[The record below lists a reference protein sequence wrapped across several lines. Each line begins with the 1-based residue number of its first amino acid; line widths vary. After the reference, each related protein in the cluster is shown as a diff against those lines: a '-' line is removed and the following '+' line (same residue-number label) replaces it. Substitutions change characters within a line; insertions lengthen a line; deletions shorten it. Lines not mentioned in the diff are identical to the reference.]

1 MKTMKTLISSAAV
14 VALSATALAAPAAAD
29 SPRAKALGTTSI
41 AEVLAADGS
50 KLDKNW
56 KDFDILEAAVTTV
69 LAEDGDSAVAVLAD
83 GKKKLTAFAPTD
95 KAFRMLVKDLSGKTY
110 KSEAR
115 VATWLVDNVGAE
127 TIETVLLYHVV
138 PGAPITAAQ
147 AVEADGAELTTAQG
161 GTIEVKVKGNGKRAQ
176 VVLVDQDHDDWNPA
190 VKTPDVNE
198 GNRQI
203 AHGINR
209 VLRPVDL

>member
-1 MKTMKTLISSAAV
+1 MKKALLSSAAV
-14 VALSATALAAPAAAD
+14 LALSATALATPATAD
-29 SPRAKALGTTSI
+29 SPRAQALGTTSL

-50 KLDKNW
+50 DLDRNW

-69 LAEDGDSAVAVLAD
+69 LTEDEDSAVAVLAD
-83 GKKKLTAFAPTD
+83 GKTKLTAFAPTD
-95 KAFRMLVKDLSGKTY
+95 KAFRMLVKDLSGKTFN
-110 KSEAR
+110 SEAG
-115 VATWLVDNVGAE
+115 VASWLVDNVDLE

-147 AVEADGAELTTAQG
+147 AVKADGAELTTAQG
-161 GTIEVKVKGNGKRAQ
+161 GTIEVKVKGKGKGAQ

-190 VKTPDVNE
+190 VKTPDINE

-209 VLRPVDL
+209 VLRPIDL

>member
-1 MKTMKTLISSAAV
+1 MKKALLSSAAV
-14 VALSATALAAPAAAD
+14 LALSATALATPAAAD
-29 SPRAKALGTTSI
+29 SPRAQALGTTSL

-50 KLDKNW
+50 ELDRNW

-69 LAEDGDSAVAVLAD
+69 LADDEDSDVAVLAD
-83 GKKKLTAFAPTD
+83 GKTKLTAFAPTD
-95 KAFRMLVKDLSGKTY
+95 KAFRMLVKDLSGTTY
-110 KSEAR
+110 KSESG
-115 VATWLVDNVGAE
+115 VASWLVENVDVE

-161 GTIEVKVKGNGKRAQ
+161 GTIEVKVKGKGKGAQ

-190 VKTPDVNE
+190 VKTPDINE

>member
-1 MKTMKTLISSAAV
+1 MKKALLSSAAV
-14 VALSATALAAPAAAD
+14 LALSATALATPAAAD
-29 SPRAKALGTTSI
+29 SPRAQALGTTSL

-50 KLDKNW
+50 ELDRNW

-69 LAEDGDSAVAVLAD
+69 LADDEDSDVAVLAD
-83 GKKKLTAFAPTD
+83 GKTKLTAFAPTD
-95 KAFRMLVKDLSGKTY
+95 KAFRMLVKDLSGTTY
-110 KSEAR
+110 KSEAG
-115 VATWLVDNVGAE
+115 VASWLVENVDVE

-161 GTIEVKVKGNGKRAQ
+161 GTIEVKVKGKGKGAQ

-190 VKTPDVNE
+190 VKTPDINE

>member
-1 MKTMKTLISSAAV
+1 MKTMKTLLSSAAV
-14 VALSATALAAPAAAD
+14 LALSATALASPASAD
-29 SPRAKALGTTSI
+29 SQRALGTTSL

-50 KLDKNW
+50 DLDRNW
-56 KDFDILEAAVTTV
+56 KDFDILEAAVTAV
-69 LAEDGDSAVAVLAD
+69 LAEDEDSPVAVLAD
-83 GKKKLTAFAPTD
+83 GKVKLTAFAPTD
-95 KAFRMLVKDLSGKTY
+95 KAFRMLVKDLSGKNPT
-110 KSEAR
+110 SEAG
-115 VATWLVDNVGAE
+115 VASWLVENVDLE

-161 GTIEVKVKGNGKRAQ
+161 GTIEVKVKGQGKRAQ

-190 VKTPDVNE
+190 VKSPDINE

>member
-1 MKTMKTLISSAAV
+1 MKKVLLSSAAV
-14 VALSATALAAPAAAD
+14 LALSATALATPAAAD
-29 SPRAKALGTTSI
+29 SPRAQALGTTSL

-50 KLDKNW
+50 DFDKNW
-56 KDFDILEAAVTTV
+56 KDFDILDAAVTAV
-69 LAEDGDSAVAVLAD
+69 LADDEDSAVAVLAD
-83 GKKKLTAFAPTD
+83 GKTKLTAFAPTD

-110 KSEAR
+110 KSESR
-115 VATWLVDNVGAE
+115 VVSWLAE
-127 TIETVLLYHVV
+127 NAGLDTIETVLLYHVV

-161 GTIEVKVKGNGKRAQ
+161 GTIEVKVKGSGKRAQ

-190 VKTPDVNE
+190 VKTPDINK

-209 VLRPVDL
+209 VLRPIDL